1 MLRVLIVDDPAI
13 SYRSFRDLSSKEED
27 MRVVSITHSSEEAR
41 LHLRHSDVIL
51 VGSALPEATAL
62 VEEIN
67 ANHPHL
73 KVLVSGIEEEAT
85 QILNY
90 VEAGAA
96 GYLVGEETPE
106 RMLQKV
112 RATAEGE
119 ALVSRSVAASLIS
132 RVATLANHTPAA
144 VHHSLSHVNCEE
156 LTPRQNEVLSLIHDE
171 RLSNQ
176 EIANRLHIEVGTVKN
191 HVHHILKKLG
201 LHDRYE
207 AAAAYG
213 RWLQKEGA
221 RQAYV
226 TL

>member
-1 MLRVLIVDDPAI
+1 MLRILIVDDPTI
-13 SYRSFRDLSSKEED
+13 SYRTFRDLSAKEED
-27 MRVVSITHSSEEAR
+27 MRVVSIASSSEEAR
-41 LHLRHSDVIL
+41 LHLRHSDVVL
-51 VGSALPEATAL
+51 VGNALTDATAL
-62 VEEIN
+62 VEEIS
-67 ANHPHL
+67 AAHPEL
-73 KVLVSGIEEEAT
+73 KVLVSGIEEEAS
-85 QILNY
+85 QILKY

-96 GYLVGEETPE
+96 GYLVSKESAE

-119 ALVSRSVAASLIS
+119 ALVSPKVAASLIS
-132 RVATLANHTPAA
+132 RVATLANHAPPA
-144 VHHSLSHVNCEE
+144 VHHALSHVDCAE
-156 LTPRQNEVLSLIHDE
+156 LTPRQSEVLSLIHEE

-176 EIANRLHIEVGTVKN
+176 EIANRLHIQVGTVKN

-201 LHDRYE
+201 VHDRYE

-213 RWLQKEGA
+213 RWLQQEGA